1 MIRHFL
7 AAVLYASLLGLWAP
21 DAPAQ
26 VIYKSTMPDGRVI
39 YGNEPA
45 PGAKKV
51 ESMTPRTDDT
61 GVRSS
66 TPAQDQ
72 ALQRRMSE
80 RDQRN
85 AQQSELAELE
95 KAVKA
100 AEAAQAAGREPI
112 EGERVGTA
120 GGYSRLTDAYWERQ
134 QQLEQAV
141 QEARKRLE
149 QARAGR

>member
-1 MIRHFL
+1 MTRRIL
-7 AAVLYASLLGLWAP
+7 TGVLCASLLGLWAAN
-21 DAPAQ
+21 APAQ

-39 YGNEPA
+39 YGSEPA

-51 ESMTPRTDDT
+51 ESMAPRTEDA

-66 TPAQDQ
+66 TPAQEQ

-80 RDQRN
+80 REQRN
-85 AQQSELAELE
+85 AQQGDLAELE
-95 KAVKA
+95 KAVKD
-100 AEAAQAAGREPI
+100 AEAAQAAGREPL

-120 GGYSRLTDAYWERQ
+120 GGYSKLTEAYWERQ
-134 QQLEQAV
+134 HELEQAV
-141 QEARKRLE
+141 QDARKRLE